1 MPNAAK
7 SCKYGLEIGWQND
20 IFQFFFHFFAI
31 GAQMRRFKGVGAR
44 FEAVGEK
51 SVVGTHHT
59 CITTKANDAL
69 VVGVFEYFVVDE
81 ADFLVEN
88 FL

>member
-1 MPNAAK
+1 MR
-7 SCKYGLEIGWQND
+7 G
-20 IFQFFFHFFAI
+20 FQ
-31 GAQMRRFKGVGAR
+31 GVSAR

-59 CITTKANDAL
+59 CIATKTNDAF

-81 ADFLVEN
+81 ADFLV
-88 FL
+88 